1 MELAVSVR
9 GLRKDFGTVQAV
21 KGVDLDVNSGEVL
34 ALLGPNGAG
43 KTTIVEILEGY
54 QTASGGD
61 VSVLG
66 LDPRH
71 DRRRMLERVGI
82 VLQETAV
89 EQFLTVREVLRRR
102 AAYYPHPRDAD
113 TVIDL
118 VGLSDKAGARVRT
131 LSGGLQRRLDLGLA
145 LIGDPELLFLDEPT
159 TGFDPNARREAWE
172 IVRHPIGEGRSVLLT
187 THYMDE
193 AQVLADRVAVI
204 SKGVIVAT
212 GTPDS
217 IGGRDT
223 GTATIR
229 FVLPEQA
236 SDVSELGLSSS
247 HLTVSPVD
255 GRRMVEVE
263 TGSPTSLLHSLTS
276 WAMAHGIELEGLE
289 VARPSLEDVYLSL
302 TAEDTE

>member
-9 GLRKDFGTVQAV
+9 ALHKDFGAV
-21 KGVDLDVNSGEVL
+21 KAVRGVDLEVQSGEVL

-54 QTASGGD
+54 QTAGTGN

-89 EQFLTVREVLRRR
+89 EQFLTVREVVRRR
-102 AAYYPHPRDAD
+102 AEYYPHPREPDA
-113 TVIDL
+113 VIEL
-118 VGLSDKAGARVRT
+118 VGLGEKAGARVRT
-131 LSGGLQRRLDLGLA
+131 LSGGQQRRLDLGLA
-145 LIGDPELLFLDEPT
+145 LVGDPELLFLDEPT
-159 TGFDPNARREAWE
+159 TGFDPNARREAWD
-172 IVRHPIGEGRSVLLT
+172 IVRSLTGEGRTVLLT

-204 SKGVIVAT
+204 AKGVIVAT

-223 GTATIR
+223 GTAKIR
-229 FVLPEQA
+229 FVLPAQA
-236 SDVSELGLSSS
+236 AGAAELGLADTD
-247 HLTVSPVD
+247 LTISPID
-255 GRRMVEVE
+255 GRRIVEVD
-263 TGSPTSLLHSLTS
+263 TDSPTLALHRLTS
-276 WAMAHGIELEGLE
+276 WAVAHEIELEGLE
-289 VARPSLEDVYLSL
+289 VARPSLEDVYLEL
-302 TAEDTE
+302 TAEDNP